1 MTRNSLE
8 RRKVFLGRL
17 ASLPV
22 IAFVV
27 ALALLSAAC
36 NNVNLAGEER
46 GSGTVS
52 LAIGD
57 VLTKSVRSAGE
68 PLRQTLAAGT
78 EYIVKARL
86 SGGHTAETSITVNSG
101 KLAEAAL
108 SFEGIPIG
116 VTVRLDL
123 EVRAGN
129 NLVWIG
135 STVDDHTVV
144 SGENPLSV
152 EVGRVSGV
160 LLWKRNVD
168 SGSHNILTAPYGAY
182 DSPAETNITFGASD
196 SSQGTPFCFDG
207 DGNLYVMPSNTTPTQ
222 IEKCDLQPN
231 GTYEYSYE
239 NISTNGQFNHLAY
252 DSVAGTLYGIGGDP
266 AGLYYRKSGGNFEP
280 VQGDTA
286 NTDSYLGLAA
296 HDNVVYTIE
305 PGREDSDAVQYA
317 TVKSYFISIEE
328 SDAGD
333 TAQSTSKDVKE
344 DSFLLPSFCTSN
356 YTGQMIYQD
365 GALYLLLRRFEIND
379 ASNANADNPV
389 KHYSLGAL
397 AKIDPN
403 TLTLDTSFGTG
414 GYLGLSSSPVTFSIQ
429 ENSGN
434 TFNVTYHGSAAENNT
449 FFGPV
454 GFVAVMPKKLVIGD
468 AGFAMSADDADG
480 ADGADTVSL
489 TKKSRVVTVDLETLA
504 FDATDI
510 DTSYYQ
516 SDDNYSFSDN
526 VGGYSYIVIANN

>member
-8 RRKVFLGRL
+8 RRKVFLRRL

-22 IAFVV
+22 IAFVA
-27 ALALLSAAC
+27 ALVLLSAAC
-36 NNVNLAGEER
+36 NNVNLAGKGS

-78 EYIVKARL
+78 EYTVKARL
-86 SGGHTAETSITVNSG
+86 SGGHTADTSITVDSG
-101 KLAEAAL
+101 NLAGAAL

-168 SGSHNILTAPYGAY
+168 SGNHNILTAPYGAY
-182 DSPAETNITFGASD
+182 DSPAETKITFGASD

-207 DGNLYVMPSNTTPTQ
+207 AGNLYVMPSDDQ
-222 IEKCDLQPN
+222 SLSEVKQYDLQPN
-231 GTYEYSYE
+231 GTYEDSNT

-252 DSVAGTLYGIGGDP
+252 DSVAGTLYGIGEE
-266 AGLYYRKSGGNFEP
+266 AGLYYSKSNGNFEP
-280 VQGDTA
+280 VQGDTV
-286 NTDSYLGLAA
+286 NTGSCLGLAA

-305 PGREDSDAVQYA
+305 PGSEDSDAVQYA
-317 TVKSYFISIEE
+317 TVKSYSISIEG

-379 ASNANADNPV
+379 ASNASTDNPV
-389 KHYSLGAL
+389 VQHYSLGAL

-403 TLTLDTSFGTG
+403 TLSLDTSFGDK
-414 GYLGLSSSPVTFSIQ
+414 GYLGLSHSSVTFSNR
-429 ENSGN
+429 EDSGN

-454 GFVAVMPKKLVIGD
+454 GFVAVMPKKLVIAD
-468 AGFAMSADDADG
+468 AGFSMTDG
-480 ADGADTVSL
+480 GDGKVNL
-489 TKKSRVVTVDLETLA
+489 EKKARILTVDLEEKV
-504 FDATDI
+504 FDDEPLDAA
-510 DTSYYQ
+510 YFQ
-516 SDDNYSFSDN
+516 E
-526 VGGYSYIVIANN
+526 GYPEFNSSGYTYINGTN

>member
-8 RRKVFLGRL
+8 RRKVFWGRL
-17 ASLPV
+17 ASLSV

-36 NNVNLAGEER
+36 NDINLAGK
-46 GSGTVS
+46 GSASVS

-78 EYIVKARL
+78 TYTVKARL

-101 KLAEAAL
+101 NLAGAAL
-108 SFEGIPIG
+108 SFEGIPVG
-116 VTVRLDL
+116 VNVRLDL

-160 LLWKRNVD
+160 LLWGNPG
-168 SGSHNILTAPYGAY
+168 GSRQILIAPYGSY
-182 DSPAETNITFGASD
+182 GSPEKLEYESPADEGIA
-196 SSQGTPFCFDG
+196 FCFDNE
-207 DGNLYVMPSNTTPTQ
+207 GNVYVQMGTDKPVNKYKIQ
-222 IEKCDLQPN
+222 QD
-231 GTYEYSYE
+231 GTYNATPDALASDESGQYTFSHLSYD
-239 NISTNGQFNHLAY
+239 NKTG
-252 DSVAGTLYGIGGDP
+252 VLYGITDTQIRKLTTSASEQIIDFSTEGITPKGFAVHGESAYVANQSNEDDNGIPIITIVSFSLATQDFALGRGDEFKLP
-266 AGLYYRKSGGNFEP
+266 
-280 VQGDTA
+280 
-286 NTDSYLGLAA
+286 
-296 HDNVVYTIE
+296 
-305 PGREDSDAVQYA
+305 
-317 TVKSYFISIEE
+317 TVFGSQPTY
-328 SDAGD
+328 
-333 TAQSTSKDVKE
+333 
-344 DSFLLPSFCTSN
+344 
-356 YTGQMIYQD
+356 QMIYQD
-365 GALYLLLRRFEIND
+365 GALYLLLRRHEIND
-379 ASNANADNPV
+379 ASNASADNPV
-389 KHYSLGAL
+389 EHYSLGAL

-403 TLTLDTSFGTG
+403 TLTLDTSFGID
-414 GYLGLSSSPVTFSIQ
+414 GYLGLSSSPVTF
-429 ENSGN
+429 NDRKDSGK
-434 TFNVTYHGSAAENNT
+434 TFNVTYHGSTAGNDT

-468 AGFAMSADDADG
+468 AGFAMSADG
-480 ADGADTVSL
+480 ADTTVSL

-516 SDDNYSFSDN
+516 SDDNYSSISN
-526 VGGYSYIVIANN
+526 KVRGYSYIVIANN

>member
-8 RRKVFLGRL
+8 RRKVFWGRL

-36 NNVNLAGEER
+36 NNINLAGK

-86 SGGHTAETSITVNSG
+86 SGGHTAETSITVDSG

-160 LLWKRNVD
+160 LLWKPQPDGKQPHDVY
-168 SGSHNILTAPYGAY
+168 IAPYGNYA
-182 DSPAETNITFGASD
+182 SPFQTKFGIYTD
-196 SSQGTPFCFDG
+196 QDTRRPYCFDSN
-207 DGNLYVMPSNTTPTQ
+207 GNLYAVVSDAAGSSETQKYNWQLDGTYVEVSAPATSESIPSNV
-222 IEKCDLQPN
+222 
-231 GTYEYSYE
+231 SY
-239 NISTNGQFNHLAY
+239 LAY
-252 DSVAGTLYGIGGDP
+252 DNDSGKLYGLGAGTSLYNLNDNANITNNT
-266 AGLYYRKSGGNFEP
+266 NFP
-280 VQGDTA
+280 QP
-286 NTDSYLGLAA
+286 LGLAIHNGIA
-296 HDNVVYTIE
+296 YIAEVIEGNISGGIFVTLHQYNVADGTSQKTEEIE
-305 PGREDSDAVQYA
+305 LPEVFG
-317 TVKSYFISIEE
+317 T
-328 SDAGD
+328 
-333 TAQSTSKDVKE
+333 DV
-344 DSFLLPSFCTSN
+344 SAL
-356 YTGQMIYQD
+356 TGHMIYQD
-365 GALYLLLRRFEIND
+365 GALYLSIGCLDIVLDESSGAGIAGYSNGAVIKIN
-379 ASNANADNPV
+379 AAT
-389 KHYSLGAL
+389 L
-397 AKIDPN
+397 AIE
-403 TLTLDTSFGTG
+403 TSFGQN
-414 GYLGLSSSPVTFSIQ
+414 GYLGLLDSSEVIYGKECFAPTAKDEGACF
-429 ENSGN
+429 
-434 TFNVTYHGSAAENNT
+434 Y
-449 FFGPV
+449 GPM
-454 GFVAVMPKKLVIGD
+454 GFVAVMPKKLVIADSGL
-468 AGFAMSADDADG
+468 AMSANG
-480 ADGADTVSL
+480 TGSVKLS
-489 TKKSRVVTVDLETLA
+489 KKSRIVTIDLETEA
-504 FDATDI
+504 FESVSVDG
-510 DTSYYQ
+510 YYEPTYLTGCGFT
-516 SDDNYSFSDN
+516 NTN
-526 VGGYSYIVIANN
+526 

>member
-36 NNVNLAGEER
+36 NNVNLAGEGK

-57 VLTKSVRSAGE
+57 VLTKSVRSVGE

-86 SGGHTAETSITVNSG
+86 SGGHTAETSITVDSG

-160 LLWKRNVD
+160 LLWKPLQEGAQPHDVY
-168 SGSHNILTAPYGAY
+168 IAPYGNYY
-182 DSPAETNITFGASD
+182 DSSHLTELGIDTKQDTRRPY
-196 SSQGTPFCFDG
+196 CFDSN
-207 DGNLYVMPSNTTPTQ
+207 GNLYAVESATPSKIYKYNSQLDGTYVEDPEPVASVSNPSNV
-222 IEKCDLQPN
+222 
-231 GTYEYSYE
+231 SY
-239 NISTNGQFNHLAY
+239 LAY
-252 DSVAGTLYGIGGDP
+252 DNYSGDLYGLGVRTS
-266 AGLYYRKSGGNFEP
+266 LYKLNGNENI
-280 VQGDTA
+280 TN
-286 NTDSYLGLAA
+286 NTTFSQPLGLAIHNGIA
-296 HDNVVYTIE
+296 YVAEVSEGNTFGGIYVTLH
-305 PGREDSDAVQYA
+305 QYNL
-317 TVKSYFISIEE
+317 TST
-328 SDAGD
+328 AGG
-333 TAQSTSKDVKE
+333 TSQKTEAIRLPPVFGTDV
-344 DSFLLPSFCTSN
+344 SAL
-356 YTGQMIYQD
+356 TGHMIYQD
-365 GALYLLLRRFEIND
+365 GALYLSIGCLDIILDESSGEGIAGYSIGAVIKIN
-379 ASNANADNPV
+379 AET
-389 KHYSLGAL
+389 L
-397 AKIDPN
+397 AIE
-403 TLTLDTSFGTG
+403 TSFGQN
-414 GYLGLSSSPVTFSIQ
+414 GYLGLLTSSEVINGKKCYAPT
-429 ENSGN
+429 
-434 TFNVTYHGSAAENNT
+434 AENEGT
-449 FFGPV
+449 YFYGPM
-454 GFVAVMPKKLVIGD
+454 GFVAVMPKKLVIADSGL
-468 AGFAMSADDADG
+468 AMRKPDDE
-480 ADGADTVSL
+480 TSTNVELS
-489 TKKSRVVTVDLETLA
+489 KKSRIVTIDLETEA
-504 FDATDI
+504 FESVPKDGYYEPLI
-510 DTSYYQ
+510 NVSSY
-516 SDDNYSFSDN
+516 
-526 VGGYSYIVIANN
+526 

>member
-8 RRKVFLGRL
+8 RRKVFLRRL

-22 IAFVV
+22 IAFVA
-27 ALALLSAAC
+27 ALVLLSAAC
-36 NNVNLAGEER
+36 NNVNLAGKGS

-78 EYIVKARL
+78 EYTVKARL
-86 SGGHTAETSITVNSG
+86 SGGHTAETSITVDSG
-101 KLAEAAL
+101 KLAGAAL

-123 EVRAGN
+123 EVWAGN
-129 NLVWIG
+129 SLVWIG

-168 SGSHNILTAPYGAY
+168 SGNHNILTAPYGAY
-182 DSPAETNITFGASD
+182 DSPADTGITFGASD

-207 DGNLYVMPSNTTPTQ
+207 AGNLYVMPSDAQ
-222 IEKCDLQPN
+222 SVFEVKKYDLQPD
-231 GTYEYSYE
+231 GTYKDSNT

-280 VQGDTA
+280 VQGDTI
-286 NTDSYLGLAA
+286 NTGSYLGLAA
-296 HDNVVYTIE
+296 HDNIVYCATYAEVEEDNGTILGVVQLSSYKL
-305 PGREDSDAVQYA
+305 EDASDGGSKTA
-317 TVKSYFISIEE
+317 TS
-328 SDAGD
+328 
-333 TAQSTSKDVKE
+333 
-344 DSFLLPSFCTSN
+344 LLVDKTFTLPEVFGSN
-356 YTGQMIYQD
+356 PPTCQMIYQD
-365 GALYLLLRRFEIND
+365 GALYLLLGRVDVSSGVPTEGDSERFSCGSLLKIN
-379 ASNANADNPV
+379 AT
-389 KHYSLGAL
+389 
-397 AKIDPN
+397 
-403 TLTLDTSFGTG
+403 TLTLESSFGNN
-414 GYLGLSSSPVTFSIQ
+414 GYLGLVDVRSVSGTYNDSLYSMDLYSPTELN
-429 ENSGN
+429 ENSA
-434 TFNVTYHGSAAENNT
+434 FY
-449 FFGPV
+449 GPV

-468 AGFAMSADDADG
+468 AGYKLSNKDG
-480 ADGADTVSL
+480 GGLHASR
-489 TKKSRVVTVDLETLA
+489 KCRVVTVDLETQA
-504 FDATDI
+504 FAGTSLS
-510 DTSYYQ
+510 DTGSYG
-516 SDDNYSFSDN
+516 N
-526 VGGYSYIVIANN
+526 VVTGSGFLVVN

>member
-8 RRKVFLGRL
+8 RRKVVFGRL

-27 ALALLSAAC
+27 VLALLSAAC
-36 NNVNLAGEER
+36 NNVNLTGEEK

-68 PLRQTLAAGT
+68 PLRQTLATGT
-78 EYIVKARL
+78 TYTVKARL
-86 SGGHTAETSITVNSG
+86 SGGHTADTSITVDSG
-101 KLAEAAL
+101 NLAGAAL
-108 SFEGIPIG
+108 SFEGIPVG

-135 STVDDHTVV
+135 STVDDYTVE

-160 LLWKRNVD
+160 LLWKPDVD
-168 SGSHNILTAPYGAY
+168 SGNHNILTAPYGAY
-182 DSPAETNITFGASD
+182 DFPADMKITFDG

-207 DGNLYVMPSNTTPTQ
+207 DGNLYVMSSDAQ
-222 IEKCDLQPN
+222 SALEVKKYDLQPD
-231 GTYEYSYE
+231 GTYEDGKT
-239 NISTNGQFNHLAY
+239 NIQTNTQVAFNHLAY
-252 DSVAGTLYGIGGDP
+252 DSVADVLYGIGEKVALRCFKTNSQGFDQ
-266 AGLYYRKSGGNFEP
+266 
-280 VQGDTA
+280 VQD
-286 NTDSYLGLAA
+286 NTVNSSSYLGLAA

-305 PGREDSDAVQYA
+305 PGREGSDAVQYA
-317 TVKSYFISIEE
+317 TVKSYSISIEG

-333 TAQSTSKDVKE
+333 TAQSTPKDVKE

-365 GALYLLLRRFEIND
+365 GALYLLLRRLEIND
-379 ASNANADNPV
+379 ASNASADNPV
-389 KHYSLGAL
+389 EHYSLGAL

-403 TLTLDTSFGTG
+403 TLTLDTSFGIG
-414 GYLGLSSSPVTFSIQ
+414 GYLGLSSSPVTF
-429 ENSGN
+429 NDRKDSGK
-434 TFNVTYHGSAAENNT
+434 TFNVTYHGSTAGNDT

-468 AGFAMSADDADG
+468 AGFAMSADG
-480 ADGADTVSL
+480 ADTTVSL

-516 SDDNYSFSDN
+516 SDDNYSSISN
-526 VGGYSYIVIANN
+526 KVRGYSYIVIANN